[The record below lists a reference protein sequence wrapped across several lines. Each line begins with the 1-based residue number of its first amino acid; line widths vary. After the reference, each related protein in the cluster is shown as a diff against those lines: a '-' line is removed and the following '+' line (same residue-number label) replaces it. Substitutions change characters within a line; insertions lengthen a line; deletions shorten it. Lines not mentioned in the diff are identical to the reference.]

1 MSGTILELDNVNK
14 SYGDFKAVNNLSFT
28 IPEGSI
34 CGFLGP
40 NGAGKTTT
48 LRMILDIIK
57 PTDGTINI
65 LGHPSAYEVRNRIG
79 YLPEEKGLYKKMKVR
94 DVIAY
99 FAMLKGVTLKD
110 AKKRAVELLTKYGLG
125 EFSKSKIEELSK
137 GMSQKVQVIASIA
150 HDPDLVILDEPFSG
164 LDPINQKILEELIL
178 DIAGRGKTILF
189 STHVMQHAERIC
201 DHILLIAEGKKIFDG
216 TIPEARNLLPR
227 RLYITVEGNIDKIEE
242 LSGVV
247 TVTKNEKDEEHIYGD
262 GKVDTTSYYIDFEE
276 SADPNIVLKF
286 CFENKI
292 PLLHFDQQDPTLH
305 DVFVELVE
313 RQTNGG
319 AYQ

>member
-1 MSGTILELDNVNK
+1 MSGTILQLNNINK
-14 SYGDFKAVNNLSFT
+14 SYGDFKAVNNLNLT

-65 LGHPSAYEVRNRIG
+65 LGHSSAYDVRNRIG

-110 AKKRAVELLTKYGLG
+110 AKEKAVELLTKYGLG

-137 GMSQKVQVIASIA
+137 GMSQKVQVIASVA

-164 LDPINQKILEELIL
+164 LDPINQKVLEELIL
-178 DIAGRGKTILF
+178 DIAERGKTILF

-201 DHILLIAEGKKIFDG
+201 DHILLIAKGNKIFDG
-216 TIPEARNLLPR
+216 TIPEARNQLPR

-242 LSGVV
+242 IAGVV
-247 TVTKNEKDEEHIYGD
+247 SVTKNEKEEELLSED
-262 GKVDTTSYYIDFEE
+262 RKTDTHSYYIDFEE
-276 SADPNIVLKF
+276 SADPNVVLKF

-292 PLLHFDQQDPTLH
+292 PLLHFDQQEPTLH

-319 AYQ
+319 AHQ

>member
-1 MSGTILELDNVNK
+1 MSGTILQLDNVNK
-14 SYGDFKAVNNLSFT
+14 SYGDFKAVNNLSLN

-40 NGAGKTTT
+40 NGAGKTTA

-65 LGHPSAYEVRNRIG
+65 LGHSSAYDVRNRIG

-99 FAMLKGVTLKD
+99 FAMLKGVTLKN
-110 AKKRAVELLTKYGLG
+110 AKKIAVELLTKYGLG

-137 GMSQKVQVIASIA
+137 GMSQKVQVIASVA

-164 LDPINQKILEELIL
+164 LDPINQKVLEELIL

-189 STHVMQHAERIC
+189 STHVMEQAERIC
-201 DHILLIAEGKKIFDG
+201 DHIILIARGKKIFDG
-216 TIPEARNLLPR
+216 TIPEAKNQLPR
-227 RLYITVEGNIDKIEE
+227 RMYIIVEGNIDKVEE

-247 TVTKNEKDEEHIYGD
+247 SVTKNEKVEEHVYSDGNGD
-262 GKVDTTSYYIDFEE
+262 TNSYSIDFEE
-276 SADPNIVLKF
+276 SADPNVVLKF
-286 CFENKI
+286 CYENKI

-319 AYQ
+319 AQQ